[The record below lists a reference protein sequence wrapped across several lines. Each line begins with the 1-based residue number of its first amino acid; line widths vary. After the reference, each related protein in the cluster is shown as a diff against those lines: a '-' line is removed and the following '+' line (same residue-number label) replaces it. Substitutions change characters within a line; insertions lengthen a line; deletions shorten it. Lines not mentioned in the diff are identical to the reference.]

1 MNCDLCGSKVME
13 QKVTYS
19 IELDGKWI
27 IIEGVPA
34 KVCTQCG
41 ERLYAPETVERLQ
54 NIAWSQEKP
63 KRTVETPVFEF
74 TASA

>member
-1 MNCDLCGSKVME
+1 ME

-34 KVCTQCG
+34 KVCAQCG

-54 NIAWSQEKP
+54 NIACSQEKP